1 MKPLWH
7 NHHHH
12 YYEDEH
18 RGFGINATLWDSLF
32 GTMYDFKN
40 RINTGKSK

>member
-7 NHHHH
+7 NHHPH

-18 RGFGINATLWDSLF
+18 RGFGVDTTLWYSLF

-40 RINTGKSK
+40 QDK